1 MMVSLS
7 HILLWMLLLLVHGT
21 TDSCRDGLPYCTEAD
36 ESGALKLVQLRSRR
50 TATEFQLPDSE
61 HVFVMSSP
69 AELHSFM
76 RSEKGSAYLA
86 TEPLPTH
93 KDYASRHEIPRT
105 LLLQP
110 HAEIYDLSSYIPPI
124 APNGLIP
131 VFRAIIGL
139 GEAISDVKII
149 LPEPLYL
156 QQGFNS
162 PQNIFFRTLQN
173 LEILNSLTTAHAQMV
188 PFRRLHIR
196 GNFTVLGGSVGGTLA
211 DSIVEQGIVIQGS
224 QEENFINVTNKG
236 DPFAGHPGCA
246 SVTYVNSQGFN
257 ETPCG
262 QDFLMNSSAK
272 VGFAVPATVPQR
284 RAPPY
289 FYRKK
294 EDAPDRLRCRYRGMD
309 YPIQYVSNDTLKSMA
324 LEAGHAY
331 VLLPGVYFVEETLAV
346 HASDVVIMGMGLP
359 RIWASMRGPLFDIKG
374 ANVTL
379 ASMVTVA
386 GPNQTD
392 HILVD
397 GESAHFYD
405 ITVTT
410 LTTAEPLNF
419 PWLKAWNTGRVLV
432 ETMLRIVQP
441 FSVLENVW
449 LWRGDHWDV
458 NGSWPITYEN
468 MSFNPYGLIVEPTAH
483 TTTCVGCYVEH
494 QSCNAIYWQGPNG
507 YIAFSQGET
516 SYGDAGEVIGG
527 YKPQLP
533 LCGPYFVLDA
543 PGFRG
548 DGVNIYNIFGNKFGS
563 GNFPALVLTD
573 KATNTHLKRTLFRWW
588 AATDP
593 PYKFFEPGTFVMWNG
608 TEYDILLGPLPMNQ
622 GGGDAMNCEYIS
634 M

>member
-346 HASDVVIMGMGLP
+346 H
-359 RIWASMRGPLFDIKG
+359 
-374 ANVTL
+374 
-379 ASMVTVA
+379 
-386 GPNQTD
+386 
-392 HILVD
+392 
-397 GESAHFYD
+397 
-405 ITVTT
+405 
-410 LTTAEPLNF
+410 
-419 PWLKAWNTGRVLV
+419 
-432 ETMLRIVQP
+432 
-441 FSVLENVW
+441 VLENVW